1 MHDQLITSHCLLDKT
16 RNKKNNGFYLHY
28 MNTSSP
34 SYILI
39 KQKRKKKKILFEDQ
53 KLWQVMHQNLAKFT
67 KLQEQKLKTLPNKCL
82 LFKMLKKHCSNLLA
96 DLEAYLL
103 IIEIDQ
109 KILELTF

>member
-1 MHDQLITSHCLLDKT
+1 MHDQFITSHCLLDKT

-34 SYILI
+34 SYVLI
-39 KQKRKKKKILFEDQ
+39 KQKRKKKILFEDQ

-67 KLQEQKLKTLPNKCL
+67 KLQEQKLKTLPNNCL